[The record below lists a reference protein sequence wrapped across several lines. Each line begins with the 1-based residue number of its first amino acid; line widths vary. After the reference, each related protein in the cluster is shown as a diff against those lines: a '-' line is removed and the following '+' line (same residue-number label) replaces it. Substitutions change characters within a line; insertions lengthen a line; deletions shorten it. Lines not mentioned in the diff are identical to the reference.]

1 MAAKTNKNDSG
12 LQSTA
17 ELKALSVEELRAKLA
32 EQQQAV
38 FTMRMQHS
46 TAQLENTAG
55 LKAAKRQVARIMTVL
70 NEKG

>member
-1 MAAKTNKNDSG
+1 MAAKTNKNEG
-12 LQSTA
+12 LMTTA

-38 FTMRMQHS
+38 FTMRMQHA

>member
-1 MAAKTNKNDSG
+1 MAAKTNKNEG
-12 LQSTA
+12 LMTTA

-38 FTMRMQHS
+38 FTMRMQHT

>member
-1 MAAKTNKNDSG
+1 M
-12 LQSTA
+12 STSD
-17 ELKALSVEELRAKLA
+17 LRALSQEELQKKLD
-32 EQQQAV
+32 EQKQAV
-38 FTMRMQHS
+38 FTMRMQHA

>member
-1 MAAKTNKNDSG
+1 MATKTNKNEG
-12 LQSTA
+12 LMTTA

-38 FTMRMQHS
+38 FTMRMQHA

>member
-1 MAAKTNKNDSG
+1 MADKNKSKDT
-12 LQSTA
+12 LVSTSD
-17 ELKALSVEELRAKLA
+17 LRALSQEELQKKLD
-32 EQQQAV
+32 EQKQAV
-38 FTMRMQHS
+38 FTMRMQHA